1 MDIKERL
8 SKFKWKST
16 KVWINK
22 YTIAF
27 VAFLVWVMFFDKY
40 NLNSHRY
47 LNQKLD
53 KLHLDQK
60 EYKSKIKETRKQ
72 LNHINLYKEK
82 YARER
87 YFMHKPNE
95 EIVVI
100 KKEETN

>member
-1 MDIKERL
+1 MNIKETI

-22 YTIAF
+22 YTIAL
-27 VAFLVWVMFFDKY
+27 VAFLVWVLIFDKY
-40 NLNSHRY
+40 NVQSHRY

-53 KLHLDQK
+53 KLHEDKLNYA
-60 EYKSKIKETRKQ
+60 EKIEETRTQ
-72 LNHINLYKEK
+72 LNHINLFKEK

-100 KKEETN
+100 KKEE